1 MYFISRSLILPTP
14 PKEYFQRWDAYDVD
28 AALAALDDDDEEE
41 VKEKPQER
49 KQFHRM
55 TIEEVDES
63 SIGSSSNVVDTEEED
78 IEEIYTPDALA
89 ATAAAAA
96 AAEKEKQH
104 AQTTESSTQSMTFS
118 ANLKAQFSSQ
128 DTSASNSNEKKQVPS
143 SPSVVND
150 AIVVDDDSPQD
161 TATPTKNIGIVETAC
176 DEEEFADEPIDS
188 SLMSRVDIV
197 CEDTACEDEDD
208 PRIPPSPEQIQDSN
222 KLKQEGNVA
231 LKEQRYEDAIKF
243 YSLALDINPDNTAA
257 LNNKNIAHIK
267 MEDWKNTMVNASLCL
282 AKDVTN
288 TKALYHRGYAL
299 MKLENRDLVERY
311 KEALVDFEYALSLQP
326 PKDQISALR
335 KKIDLCNKVLSS
347 TSMKERPNEKKKV
360 RTHDTQGLA
369 F

>member
-41 VKEKPQER
+41 VKKNPKAKDKPQET
-49 KQFHRM
+49 KKEQFHRM

-188 SLMSRVDIV
+188 SLMSRVLTLFVKILL
-197 CEDTACEDEDD
+197 ARMKMIHAF
-208 PRIPPSPEQIQDSN
+208 PHPLN
-222 KLKQEGNVA
+222 KSKTQ
-231 LKEQRYEDAIKF
+231 
-243 YSLALDINPDNTAA
+243 
-257 LNNKNIAHIK
+257 
-267 MEDWKNTMVNASLCL
+267 
-282 AKDVTN
+282 TN
-288 TKALYHRGYAL
+288 SSKKAMWH
-299 MKLENRDLVERY
+299 
-311 KEALVDFEYALSLQP
+311 
-326 PKDQISALR
+326 
-335 KKIDLCNKVLSS
+335 
-347 TSMKERPNEKKKV
+347 
-360 RTHDTQGLA
+360 
-369 F
+369 

>member
-1 MYFISRSLILPTP
+1 MHFISRSLILPNP

-89 ATAAAAA
+89 A
-96 AAEKEKQH
+96 AEKEKQH
-104 AQTTESSTQSMTFS
+104 VQTTTSTQSSVMSSSFS

-197 CEDTACEDEDD
+197 CEDTACEDEND
-208 PRIPPSPEQIQDSN
+208 PRIPPSHEQIQDSN